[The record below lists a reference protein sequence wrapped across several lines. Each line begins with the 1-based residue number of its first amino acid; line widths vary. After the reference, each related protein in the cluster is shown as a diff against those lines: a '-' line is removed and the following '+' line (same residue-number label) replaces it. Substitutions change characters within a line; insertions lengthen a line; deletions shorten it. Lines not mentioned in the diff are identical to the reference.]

1 VDTPNHGASGH
12 EREHAVLSVSEP
24 MMYREYRYSHVQ
36 VKSPIECSNKVAFG
50 S

>member
-1 VDTPNHGASGH
+1 M
-12 EREHAVLSVSEP
+12 LSVSEP

-36 VKSPIECSNKVAFG
+36 VKSPIECSKVAFG